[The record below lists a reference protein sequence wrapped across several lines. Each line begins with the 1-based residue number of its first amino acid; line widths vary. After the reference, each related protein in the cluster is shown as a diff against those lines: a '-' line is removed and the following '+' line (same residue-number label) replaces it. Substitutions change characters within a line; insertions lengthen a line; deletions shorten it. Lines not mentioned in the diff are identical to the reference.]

1 MNREMF
7 DYIAAS
13 PTSFHAVSH
22 TAELLQKAGYEE
34 LFEGAEWSL
43 CAGGRY
49 YTTRNGSSLIA
60 FRIPENDFD
69 GFLIAAAH
77 VDAPAFRVKENAI
90 LINSE
95 YLRLSI
101 EKYGGM
107 ILSTWLD
114 RPLSVAG
121 RVTVR
126 TEQGL
131 QVRTV
136 DLTEPIAIIP
146 NVAIHQNREINN
158 GYQYNPAVDLLPIV
172 GTGSSDLDLYELVAK
187 QLNVCKNEIY
197 STELFLY
204 NPARGVCMGDLI
216 AAPRL
221 DDLQCAFS
229 ATKAFLTSD
238 NGTSLPVLA
247 LFDNEEV
254 GSTTKQGA
262 MSTFLFDV
270 LMRIQPDPIA
280 YRRKLASSL
289 LISCDNAHAL
299 HPNHPEYA
307 DKNQTALLNHGI
319 VIKHNANQKYTTDA
333 ISAGIFK
340 MLCEKAN
347 VPVQHYA
354 NRADMAGGSTLGNLA
369 TTQVSINA
377 IDIGLP
383 QLAMH
388 SSYETAG
395 AKDTE
400 YLVRALRAI
409 FACKLRALPNGGW
422 EIQ

>member
-1 MNREMF
+1 MNQKLF
-7 DYIAAS
+7 DYIAAC
-13 PTSFHAVSH
+13 PTSFHAVAH
-22 TAELLQKAGYEE
+22 TASLLRKAGYEE

-43 CAGGRY
+43 SAGGNY
-49 YTTRNGSSLIA
+49 FTTRNGSSLIA
-60 FRIPENDFD
+60 FRIPKNDYD
-69 GFLIAAAH
+69 GFLIATAH
-77 VDAPAFRVKENAI
+77 TDTPAFRIKENSI
-90 LINSE
+90 LVTPE
-95 YLRLSI
+95 YLRLST

-107 ILSTWLD
+107 IFSTWLD

-126 TEQGL
+126 TEKGL
-131 QVRTV
+131 KTRLV
-136 DLTEPIAIIP
+136 DFEDPIAIIP

-158 GYQYNPAVDLLPIV
+158 GYPYNPAVDLLPLV
-172 GTGSSDLDLYELVAK
+172 GTSATDLDLHELAADK
-187 QLNVCKNEIY
+187 LNVSKNDLY

-216 AAPRL
+216 SAPRL
-221 DDLQCAFS
+221 DDLQCAFA
-229 ATKAFLTSD
+229 ATQAFLMSD
-238 NGTSLPVLA
+238 GGTSLPILA

-254 GSTTKQGA
+254 GSVTKQGA
-262 MSTFLFDV
+262 MSTFLYDV
-270 LMRIQPDPIA
+270 LMRIQPDAIT
-280 YRRKLASSL
+280 YRRKLTSSF

-299 HPNHPEYA
+299 HSNHPEYA

-347 VPVQHYA
+347 VPVQHFA
-354 NRADMAGGSTLGNLA
+354 NRADLAGGSTLGNLA
-369 TTQVSINA
+369 TTQVSVNA

-400 YLVRALRAI
+400 YLVHALQYI
-409 FACKLRALPNGGW
+409 FSCKLRALPNGEW
-422 EIQ
+422 EIE